1 MTELQRIMHIED
13 DPSIQQVAKIALEA
27 VGGFSVHTCSGGQQA
42 LADFADFAPQL
53 ILLDVMMPGMDGPT
67 TLQNLQQQ
75 YDLSAIPTVFMTAKV
90 QSNEVAS
97 YKALGAADVVVKP
110 FDPMTLSNQIR
121 QIWLDFH
128 QTADK

>member
-1 MTELQRIMHIED
+1 MTELQRIMHVED

-27 VGGFSVHTCSGGQQA
+27 IGGFTVHTCSSGQQA
-42 LADFADFAPQL
+42 LADYAGFAPQL

-67 TLQNLQQQ
+67 TLQQLQQQ
-75 YDLSAIPTVFMTAKV
+75 HDLSKVPAVFMTAKV

-97 YKALGAADVVVKP
+97 YKNLGAADVVVKP

-128 QTADK
+128 NS